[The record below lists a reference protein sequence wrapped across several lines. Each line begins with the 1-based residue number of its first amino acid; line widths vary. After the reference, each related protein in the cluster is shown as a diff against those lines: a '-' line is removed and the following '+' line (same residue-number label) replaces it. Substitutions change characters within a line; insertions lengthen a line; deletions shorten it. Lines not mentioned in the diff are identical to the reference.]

1 LSPFLLNLYSE
12 YLAKEG
18 PEGFRDFKMG
28 EQVIQTVK
36 YAYGLVPPAKEEK
49 RWHGMTAD

>member
-12 YLAKEG
+12 YLTKEG
-18 PEGFRDFKMG
+18 PEGFGDFNIG

-36 YAYGLVPPAKEEK
+36 YARGLVPPVKEEK
-49 RWHGMTAD
+49 R